1 MNGRRGIVLLAH
13 GSREVRWHEPIEAVA
28 RRITELQPATVVQ
41 CAYLELSAPDLP
53 AAAHALAEAG
63 VDSIDVVPLFLG
75 MGKHLRDD
83 LPGLIEWLRA
93 AHPSITVT
101 LRPAIGEA
109 PEMIDVVARVALN
122 R

>member
-1 MNGRRGIVLLAH
+1 MSKRRGIVLLAH
-13 GSREVRWHEPIEAVA
+13 GSREVRWREPIEAVA
-28 RRITELQPATVVQ
+28 RRIVELQPATLVQ
-41 CAYLELSAPDLP
+41 CAYLELSTPDLP
-53 AAAHALAEAG
+53 AAASALAEAG
-63 VDSIDVVPLFLG
+63 VGSIDVVPLFLG

-93 AHPSITVT
+93 ANPDITVT

-109 PEMIDVVARVALN
+109 PELIDVVAQIALN